1 MNNTEFCKLN
11 TADKV
16 KYLNERLSEGQTV
29 KRIREDLNISEKKLQ
44 KQIRKG
50 RYKYNQKLKQYI
62 KVTGSTTQATTSG
75 VVAQNTSVA
84 AKEYISENI
93 DVLKEI
99 IEKYKITKSTTSVR
113 ADIVIDLISDKHL
126 NPKPHSLRINE
137 FIWQEWQEF
146 CDKNKYYS
154 KQDLLSMAL
163 KLYMERYSD
172 LK

>member
-1 MNNTEFCKLN
+1 MNKTEFSKLN
-11 TADKV
+11 TSKKE
-16 KYLNERLSEGQTV
+16 KYLNERLTEWKTI
-29 KRIREDLNISEKKLQ
+29 KRLREELNISEKKLQ
-44 KQIRKG
+44 KQIKKG

-99 IEKYKITKSTTSVR
+99 IEKYKITKTTTSTG
-113 ADIVIDLISDKHL
+113 IVIDLISDKHL

-146 CDKNKYYS
+146 CDKNKHYS
-154 KQDLLSMAL
+154 KQYLLSMAL

-172 LK
+172 

>member
-1 MNNTEFCKLN
+1 MNKTEFSKLN

-44 KQIRKG
+44 NQIRKG

-62 KVTGSTTQATTSG
+62 KVAGNTTQTTTSG

-99 IEKYKITKSTTSVR
+99 IEKYKITKTTTSTG
-113 ADIVIDLISDKHL
+113 IVIDLISDKHL

-146 CDKNKYYS
+146 CDKNKHYS

>member
-1 MNNTEFCKLN
+1 MNKTEFSKLN

-44 KQIRKG
+44 NQIRKG

-84 AKEYISENI
+84 AKDMQAAVEDY
-93 DVLKEI
+93 LG
-99 IEKYKITKSTTSVR
+99 
-113 ADIVIDLISDKHL
+113 L
-126 NPKPHSLRINE
+126 
-137 FIWQEWQEF
+137 
-146 CDKNKYYS
+146 
-154 KQDLLSMAL
+154 
-163 KLYMERYSD
+163 
-172 LK
+172 

>member
-1 MNNTEFCKLN
+1 MNKKAFSNLN

-29 KRIREDLNISEKKLQ
+29 KRIRADLNISEKKLQ

-50 RYKYNQKLKQYI
+50 GYKYNQKLKQYI

-99 IEKYKITKSTTSVR
+99 IEKYKITKTTISTG
-113 ADIVIDLISDKHL
+113 IVIDLISDKHL

-146 CDKNKYYS
+146 CDKNKHYS

-163 KLYMERYSD
+163 KLYMERYS
-172 LK
+172 